1 MVGIIPFDQSQ
12 LQNEGTAYSMLSFKK
27 QRPIVAKKSCNLMEK
42 DVILIT
48 EKSEFLLLTFQE
60 EQEVSEECHK
70 IWKSCQKKGVILSM
84 ETLRRYI
91 SPFEKFTTS
100 K

>member
-1 MVGIIPFDQSQ
+1 MMAPHIACF
-12 LQNEGTAYSMLSFKK
+12 LLRN
-27 QRPIVAKKSCNLMEK
+27 IVAKKSYNLMEK

-48 EKSEFLLLTFQE
+48 VKSEFLLLTFQE

-84 ETLRRYI
+84 ETLRRYFR
-91 SPFEKFTTS
+91 PFEKFTTS